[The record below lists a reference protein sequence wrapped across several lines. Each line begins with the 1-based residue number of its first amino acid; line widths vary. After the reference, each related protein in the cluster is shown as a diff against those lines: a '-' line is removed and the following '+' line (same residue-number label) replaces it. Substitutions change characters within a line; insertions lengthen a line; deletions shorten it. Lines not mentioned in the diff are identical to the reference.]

1 MIEVSKKALEFNTT
15 EEVKKALKSL
25 QTIKCRLKKQKAR
38 KDYDVEMQKVLVEE
52 QLLKEVRQYMEPQKL
67 TVTVLTPAQIKLL
80 DAEETTRAIKSIQS
94 KKCLNKYQPES
105 EAYISACAI
114 EELLIAHRETVQ
126 EVPVERIRKSDLLN
140 IIEDAR
146 NSGVT
151 AEELLQILEG
161 KLQ

>member
-1 MIEVSKKALEFNTT
+1 MIEISKKAAEFSNV
-15 EEVKKALKSL
+15 EDVKKALKSL

-38 KDYDVEMQKVLVEE
+38 KDYEVEMQKVLVEE
-52 QLLKEVRQYMEPQKL
+52 QILKEVRQYMEPQKL
-67 TVTVLTPAQIKLL
+67 TVTVLTAEEIKLL

-105 EAYISACAI
+105 EAYITACKI
-114 EELLIAHRETVQ
+114 EALLIAHRETVQ
-126 EVPVERIRKSDLLN
+126 EVPVERIRKTDLLN

-146 NSGVT
+146 NAGMT